1 VTLLYNLVMLAVD
14 VFAIVLIGRSRRLL
28 VFCGVIAFVAAVA
41 AVLGFVLGMRFENHF
56 GVMRLWAYGVFLHG
70 TAMLLATA
78 VLWRRCH
85 RWLALVAV
93 LAALAVVAVAVDAFL
108 IEPTWLEVS
117 HWRIASAKIH
127 KPLRIVVVADLQ
139 TDEIGPYQRRVFY
152 QILDEKP
159 DVVLFAGDYLQ
170 PSWQGPEGPR
180 SELRRLLSEPAF
192 RQLSSK
198 RLFAVQ
204 GNTDPPDWFNIF
216 EGLDLGV
223 TLVPKTRS
231 FDLGEIEL
239 TCLDISDSRDTSLVV
254 ANPAPGRFHLVLG
267 HIPNFA
273 RGRVDA
279 DLLVAGHTHGGQVR
293 LPWFGPILTLCNVP
307 RAWAAGLTQLPGRPP
322 EGGTTNGGG
331 KLLVSRGIGL
341 ECGYAPRLRF
351 LCRPELMVIDLVPE
365 K

>member
-1 VTLLYNLVMLAVD
+1 MLNVDAV
-14 VFAIVLIGRSRRLL
+14 AIVLIGRSRRLAVL
-28 VFCGVIAFVAAVA
+28 VEVAVCFGAIA
-41 AVLGFVLGMRFENHF
+41 AVLGLTLGMRFENHF
-56 GVMRLWAYGVFLHG
+56 GVMRLWAYGLFLHG

-78 VLWRRCH
+78 VVWRRCH
-85 RWLALVAV
+85 RRLALAAGLAALALVAI
-93 LAALAVVAVAVDAFL
+93 AIDAFL

-117 HWRIASAKIH
+117 HRRIASAKIH

-139 TDEIGPYQRRVFY
+139 TDEIGPYQRRVLY
-152 QILDEKP
+152 QILEEKP

-170 PSWQGPEGPR
+170 PSWQGQEGVR
-180 SELRRLLSEPAF
+180 SEFRRLLSEPAF

-204 GNTDPPDWFNIF
+204 GNTDPPDWTKIF

-223 TLVPKTRS
+223 TLVRETRS
-231 FDLGEIEL
+231 FDLGEIRL
-239 TCLDISDSRDTSLVV
+239 TCLDISDSRSTLLVV
-254 ANPAPGRFHLVLG
+254 TDPAPGRFHLVLG

-293 LPWFGPILTLCNVP
+293 LPWFGAILTLCNVP
-307 RAWAAGLTQLPGRPP
+307 RAWAAGLTQLPG
-322 EGGTTNGGG
+322 GGQ
-331 KLLVSRGIGL
+331 LLVSRGIGL